1 MARDP
6 AAAGNRRHP
15 TGAGQAGIFSTLSC
29 LDYQGLTGIGYQK
42 VTMQKK
48 KPDF

>member
-15 TGAGQAGIFSTLSC
+15 TGAGQAWILSTLSC
-29 LDYQGLTGIGYQK
+29 LDYQGLTAASDQK
-42 VTMQKK
+42 MTMQ
-48 KPDF
+48 